1 MTQIK
6 QLKNFVFSFAVIWL
20 LTPATAFAI
29 NPYSVHKSE
38 SVGEIFRDIIFRH
51 IFGLYI
57 ILSTILILLIP
68 AVILGYFVHRKH
80 IGYLFFL
87 VYPFVFLIPILTSGG
102 EKLSNILLGNIFIFY
117 IAVLFTVVTFFAST
131 LLYKVKKK
139 KRNFSKKDYIPLAI
153 IIAVTIMLM
162 LLPIRSGH
170 LVCNTPVLNKHFS
183 CNYYLQEDERLNSS
197 WFVF

>member
-6 QLKNFVFSFAVIWL
+6 HIKNFVFSFIVIWL
-20 LTPATAFAI
+20 LTPATAFAV
-29 NPYSVHKSE
+29 NPYYVHKSD

-57 ILSTILILLIP
+57 ILGTTLILLIP
-68 AVILGYFVHRKH
+68 AIILGYFVHRKY

-87 VYPFVFLIPILTSGG
+87 VYPFVFLIPILTGSG
-102 EKLSNILLGNIFIFY
+102 EKLSNILLHNIFNFY
-117 IAVLFTVVTFFAST
+117 IAVLFIVIAFFAST
-131 LLYKVKKK
+131 LLNKIKKK
-139 KRNFSKKDYIPLAI
+139 KRNFSKNDYIPLAI
-153 IIAVTIMLM
+153 IIAVTLVLM

-170 LVCNTPVLNKHFS
+170 LVCKTPGLNKHFS
-183 CNYYLQEDERLNSS
+183 CNYYLQEDERLNRS